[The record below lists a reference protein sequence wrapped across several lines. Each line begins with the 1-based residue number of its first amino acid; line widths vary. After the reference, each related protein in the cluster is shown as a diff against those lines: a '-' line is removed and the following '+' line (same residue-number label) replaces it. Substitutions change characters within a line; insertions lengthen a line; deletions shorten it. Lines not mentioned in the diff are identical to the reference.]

1 MLKKILLA
9 LDGSENAERALPWA
23 KRLSSREKALV
34 VLVRVVPYVGTTDEL
49 ETRLREAREYLQGAE
64 RELNY
69 AGVPTKVLVRKG
81 IASHVIPHVAE
92 REGCDLILMT
102 TRGGSPVKRWAIGGV
117 TEQVMR
123 TSLIP
128 VLPVRSQMALPRQ
141 GHVRRLILPVDGST
155 LAESGVSWA
164 ARLAQALKAKMLFV
178 HVIPPG
184 ALVAGSRT
192 ERRFQALSKRIRR
205 VCDLL
210 QKSGVPARFVLQHGD
225 AAERIVQVA
234 DQNDLILTTTHG
246 RGGFK
251 RWIFGSVAEKL
262 IHHSLVPVLVYK
274 TSA

>member
-34 VLVRVVPYVGTTDEL
+34 VLVRVVPLGVKDDEL
-49 ETRLREAREYLQGAE
+49 ERELGEARDYLQRVE
-64 RELNY
+64 RDLNY
-69 AGVPTKVLVRKG
+69 AGVPTKVLIRKG
-81 IASHVIPHVAE
+81 MAAHVIPHVAHRE
-92 REGCDLILMT
+92 RCDLILMT
-102 TRGGSPVKRWAIGGV
+102 TRGGSPVRRWAIGGV

-123 TSLIP
+123 TSSIP

-141 GHVRRLILPVDGST
+141 GHVRRLILPIDGST

-164 ARLAQALKAKMLFV
+164 ARLAHLLKAKMLFV
-178 HVIPPG
+178 HVMPPG
-184 ALVAGSRT
+184 TMKAGSRV
-192 ERRFQALSKRIRR
+192 ERNYQALSKRIRK

-210 QKSGVPARFVLQHGD
+210 NESGVPARFALQHGD
-225 AAERIVQVA
+225 PADRIVQVA